1 MKKKITWIVL
11 AVLLV
16 ALIGGAS
23 VLYDRLGSAYEVDQ
37 LATQAPVAPQTE
49 APAETEIPNE
59 TETPEETEAQAE
71 TEPMT
76 APDFTALDAQGN
88 EVRLSDYFGKPI
100 VLNFWASWCGPCK
113 SEMPDFEEAY
123 QTYGSD
129 VEFMM
134 VNLTDGS
141 RETVETAK
149 AFIAEQNFTFP
160 VYFDTA
166 NEAAIAYQASSIPAT
181 YFIDKNGNIIAHAV
195 GMLDKA
201 NILKGIEMILE

>member
-1 MKKKITWIVL
+1 MMNKMRFIIGAL
-11 AVLLV
+11 AFVCLL
-16 ALIGGAS
+16 GGAYI
-23 VLYDRLGSAYEVDQ
+23 LY
-37 LATQAPVAPQTE
+37 TQFSGDHLPAIDYTEEQGETAAENTVA
-49 APAETEIPNE
+49 
-59 TETPEETEAQAE
+59 
-71 TEPMT
+71 
-76 APDFTALDAQGN
+76 APDFTVEN
-88 EVRLSDYFGKPI
+88 ENGELVMLSDLIGRPV
-100 VLNFWASWCGPCK
+100 VLNLWASWCPPCK

-123 QTYGSD
+123 QTYGND

>member
-1 MKKKITWIVL
+1 MNKIRWIIGIL
-11 AVLLV
+11 AFAFLL
-16 ALIGGAS
+16 GGAYI
-23 VLYDRLGSAYEVDQ
+23 LYAQFSNENLPEINY
-37 LATQAPVAPQTE
+37 TE
-49 APAETEIPNE
+49 KQGETDAEN
-59 TETPEETEAQAE
+59 AMA
-71 TEPMT
+71 
-76 APDFTALDAQGN
+76 APDFTVEN
-88 EVRLSDYFGKPI
+88 ENGELVMLSDFIGRPV
-100 VLNFWASWCGPCK
+100 VLNLWASWCPPCK

-123 QTYGSD
+123 QTYGND

-149 AFIAEQNFTFP
+149 AFIAEQSFTFP